1 MPRETPMAV
10 HWAVE
15 DHAGELEP
23 TGMATG
29 VQPNG
34 TQGKQAS
41 KHNKNGTTRT
51 GILVDKPRSS

>member
-1 MPRETPMAV
+1 MAV